1 MVGGTLGGLS
11 MPKLH
16 LTRRS
21 FAVAASAAFMTASG
35 ILPAAAQ
42 QPADYGYSAPVEKIS
57 DKSIAWLKDKGW
69 WPMTV
74 AFQPPWSG
82 QNTINIVMDK
92 GGLMAKRGID
102 AKWQAFASGPAINE
116 VMVSARAQVGNGGN
130 FPFTSL
136 LDKKVPVKMIGVV
149 SPNLLHAL
157 VVPND
162 SPIKSMKDLKGAPE
176 PHTIGIVTG
185 SSAEFY
191 FQMAT
196 QVHGIQ
202 IGKDVI
208 LKNMPPGE
216 QMAMPKG
223 IAGVVPW
230 DATPTMIV
238 SDRKMGRIVD
248 SSFDYNI
255 YEGNFYVRQELVD
268 NVPDV
273 VQAYADAMVEAT
285 LWIRANPEKA
295 ADMMAADPNLKNFP
309 KATLLQQIK
318 AYNLLY
324 KPTYVYPHAKFWGEA
339 NEPIFNWLHQQKR
352 IQNPL
357 KGKDFEA
364 AVDDRFLK
372 NTFAKL
378 GWAVPKQPVFLPA
391 GWSHPLDKLP
401 LPKYLTPISWEKPQT
416 FPEPGDL
423 TKPWSFGGKTYNP

>member
-1 MVGGTLGGLS
+1 MPSLRLS
-11 MPKLH
+11 RRKL
-16 LTRRS
+16 
-21 FAVAASAAFMTASG
+21 AAALSLAIAACVPA
-35 ILPAAAQ
+35 LPAWAQ
-42 QPADYGYSAPVEKIS
+42 QPADYGWTVPYEKIS
-57 DKSIAWLKDKGW
+57 DKSVAWLKDKGW

-82 QNTINIVMDK
+82 QNTINIVMDRA
-92 GGLMAKRGID
+92 GLMTKRGVE
-102 AKWQAFASGPAINE
+102 AKWQAFPSGPAINE

-130 FPFTSL
+130 FPFSSL
-136 LDKKVPVKMIGVV
+136 VDKKVPVKSIGIV

-162 SPIKSMKDLKGAPE
+162 SPIKSVKDLKGAAE

-191 FQMAT
+191 FQMAA
-196 QVHGIQ
+196 QVNGLQ
-202 IGKDVI
+202 VGKDVI

-223 IAGVVPW
+223 LAAVVPW
-230 DATPTMIV
+230 DPTPTMIV
-238 SDRKMGRIVD
+238 EDRKLGRIVD
-248 SSFDYNI
+248 MSFAYNI
-255 YEGNFYVRQELVD
+255 YEGTFYVRQELVD

-285 LWIRANPEKA
+285 LWIRAYPEKA
-295 ADMMAADPNLKNFP
+295 ADMMAEDPNLKNFP

-339 NEPIFNWLHQQKR
+339 NEPIFTWLYQQKR

-364 AVDDRFLK
+364 AVDASFLAK
-372 NTFAKL
+372 TFDKL
-378 GWAVPKQPVFLPA
+378 GWNVPKQPVFLPA
-391 GWSHPLDKLP
+391 NWSHPLDKLP
-401 LPKYLTPISWEKPQT
+401 YPEFLNPVNGKNPQS

-423 TKPWSFGGKTYNP
+423 KKAWSFGGKTYNP